1 MGSDQGSLHT
11 DLIEIQN
18 GHYHNVY
25 DEPISP
31 ELGCL
36 HLL

>member
-18 GHYHNVY
+18 GRYGNVY
-25 DEPISP
+25 DEPISL
-31 ELGCL
+31 ELDCL
-36 HLL
+36 RLL